1 MSLEHT
7 MEVLLAYAYI
17 LPFWSKFFIH
27 LSIIDWV
34 AIYIYFCYT
43 FYSVKID
50 NKISPSTYVARKKMH
65 YSIF

>member
-1 MSLEHT
+1 MSLEYT
-7 MEVLLAYAYI
+7 MEVHFAYGYI
-17 LPFWSKFFIH
+17 LPFWLKSSIH

-50 NKISPSTYVARKKMH
+50 NKISPST
-65 YSIF
+65 